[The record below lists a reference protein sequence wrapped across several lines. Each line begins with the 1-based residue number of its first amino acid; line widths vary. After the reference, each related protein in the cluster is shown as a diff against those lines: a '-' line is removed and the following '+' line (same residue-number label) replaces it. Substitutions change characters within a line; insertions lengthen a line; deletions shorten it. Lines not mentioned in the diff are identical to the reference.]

1 MPSVEGLA
9 SHVAKLLALETGRP
23 CTSLPPAPGP
33 EDSKITQPDPSAW
46 RCVSSLPQH
55 GCASHIRGMQV
66 HGQRGGCEQWKRP
79 SSCDLESTWERREKS
94 WA

>member
-33 EDSKITQPDPSAW
+33 EDSKITQPDPSCLEMRVQPSPA
-46 RCVSSLPQH
+46 RLRFPH
-55 GCASHIRGMQV
+55 PGDASPWTEG
-66 HGQRGGCEQWKRP
+66 WP
-79 SSCDLESTWERREKS
+79 
-94 WA
+94 